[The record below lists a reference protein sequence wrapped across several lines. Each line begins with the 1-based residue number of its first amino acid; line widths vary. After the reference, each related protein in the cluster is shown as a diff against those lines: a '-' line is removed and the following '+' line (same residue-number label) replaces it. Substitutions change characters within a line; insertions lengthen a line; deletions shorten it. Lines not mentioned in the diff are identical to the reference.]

1 MKSIG
6 IVRKI
11 DGLGRI
17 VVPKEMRD
25 RLFIEEGDPLDI
37 MVEDDAIVIRKSG
50 SCCIFCGKS
59 GERLIPFRGRS
70 ICPSCRSELKGEK
83 F

>member
-17 VVPKEMRD
+17 VVPKEMRT
-25 RLFIEEGDPLDI
+25 RLYIDEGDPVDI
-37 MVEDDAIVIRKSG
+37 SIENDTIMIRKSG
-50 SCCIFCGKS
+50 SVCVFCGKGS
-59 GERLIPFRGRS
+59 MDMTEFRGRP
-70 ICPSCRSELKGEK
+70 ICPQCRAELAKGN
-83 F
+83 